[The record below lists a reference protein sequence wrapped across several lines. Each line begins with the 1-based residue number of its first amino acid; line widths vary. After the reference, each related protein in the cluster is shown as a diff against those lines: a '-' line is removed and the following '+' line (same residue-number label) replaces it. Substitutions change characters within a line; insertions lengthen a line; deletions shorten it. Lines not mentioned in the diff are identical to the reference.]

1 MLMKKN
7 RIKKSACSVFAVICS
22 LLIMLMATAQAAEKQ
37 EAPIWRL
44 DSKPGAVLPRSL
56 RFMTDEFPKDLN
68 SVPSRKGMDTLRCS
82 ASAEFSGSG
91 LSMIRDK
98 IYGHAGKNAVIYMV
112 DLRKESHGFV
122 NGEFAVSHYFKK
134 NLGNRNL
141 ASVAVPQAEEKAL
154 QSIMGQEIT
163 FVPLGKTDTKLFTA
177 CDIKVVQ
184 VETEEALAAR
194 LGLHY
199 KRIPIPDQCAPTDE
213 DIDDFMTFYKNLP
226 SKSWLH
232 FHCHAGH
239 GRTTTFMVF
248 YDILCNPDVALE
260 DIVARQHALG
270 GTDLFAPGKKNNW
283 KGQEISKRAQQIR
296 NFYAYVQANR
306 GDKFAQSYSQWMKAQ
321 NSREDNSQK
330 SKS

>member
-7 RIKKSACSVFAVICS
+7 RIEKSTCSVFAVICS
-22 LLIMLMATAQAAEKQ
+22 LLIMLMATAQAAEKPK
-37 EAPIWRL
+37 APVWRL
-44 DSKPGAVLPRSL
+44 DAKSGAVFPRSL
-56 RFMTDEFPKDLN
+56 RFMKDEFPQDYN
-68 SVPSRKGMDTLRCS
+68 SFPSRQGMDTLRCS

-98 IYGHAGKNAVIYMV
+98 INNLAGEDAIIYVV

-122 NGEFAVSHYFKK
+122 NGGIPVSYYIKN

-141 ASVAVPQAEEKAL
+141 NSAEVPQAEEKDL
-154 QSIMGQEIT
+154 QSIVGQEIT

-194 LGLHY
+194 LGIHY

-321 NSREDNSQK
+321 NSREDNAQK

>member
-1 MLMKKN
+1 MSRRN
-7 RIKKSACSVFAVICS
+7 YTINKSTCSIFAIICS
-22 LLIMLMATAQAAEKQ
+22 LLIMLMATAQAGEKQ
-37 EAPIWRL
+37 DAPVWRL
-44 DSKPGAVLPRSL
+44 DAKSGAVFPRSF
-56 RFMTDEFPKDLN
+56 RFMTDEFSQSLN
-68 SVPSRKGMDTLRCS
+68 PVPSRQGMDSLRCS

-98 IYGHAGKNAVIYMV
+98 INNLAGEDAIIYVV

-122 NGEFAVSHYFKK
+122 NGDIPVSYYIKN

-141 ASVAVPQAEEKAL
+141 NSAEVPQAEEKDL
-154 QSIMGQEIT
+154 QSIVGQEIT

-239 GRTTTFMVF
+239 GRTTTFAVF
-248 YDILCNPDVALE
+248 YDILSNPDVTLE
-260 DIVARQHALG
+260 DIVARQYALG
-270 GTDLFAPGKKNNW
+270 GTNLFAPGKKNNW
-283 KGQEISKRAQQIR
+283 KGEEIHKRAQQVR

-306 GDKFAQSYSQWMKAQ
+306 SNKYAQPYSQWIKAQ
-321 NSREDNSQK
+321 NSREDNTKNSE
-330 SKS
+330 S